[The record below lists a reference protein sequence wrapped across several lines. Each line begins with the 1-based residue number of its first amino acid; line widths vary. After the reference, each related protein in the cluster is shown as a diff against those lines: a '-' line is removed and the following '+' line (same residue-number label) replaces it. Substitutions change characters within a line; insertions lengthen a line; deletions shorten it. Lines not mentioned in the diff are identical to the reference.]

1 MPSFVMA
8 ESNGKEME
16 IVPSKLVP
24 NENYIVK
31 GPGPDIEVKKRK
43 RNTKLNRD
51 GKFHKLAHCTYHF
64 FLFFAFPNEMFA

>member
-43 RNTKLNRD
+43 RTTKLNRD
-51 GKFHKLAHCTYHF
+51 GKFHGIVSSPKLFSRFYA
-64 FLFFAFPNEMFA
+64 PI